1 MEFRRSL
8 LEHPESQESEGH
20 SCYLLSFPT
29 SASAA
34 DSKQHSLPEMTL
46 RGRPLHYV
54 VSLNLSCLGA
64 PMISARSRSRR
75 PQPCT
80 GRNAVSPAISSTVH
94 RKTASR
100 VLCLPDCT

>member
-1 MEFRRSL
+1 MEFRRSR

-20 SCYLLSFPT
+20 SYLLSFRT

-46 RGRPLHYV
+46 RGPPLRGVDSSY
-54 VSLNLSCLGA
+54 LSCVAAAKFSL
-64 PMISARSRSRR
+64 RSKCRR

-80 GRNAVSPAISSTVH
+80 GRIAVFLAISSTV
-94 RKTASR
+94 RRNTASR
-100 VLCLPDCT
+100 VPC